1 MMLYYLKTK
10 LYKLINLS
18 INSKKHLL
26 TEVNYLHISLIDF

>member
-18 INSKKHLL
+18 INYKK
-26 TEVNYLHISLIDF
+26 TSIDCSDYLQISLIDF